1 MSTVVKEAVSTS
13 VKAAQEAVADQRE
26 QRAEQRVERE
36 ERAEAKRAAADKTS
50 EAAAH
55 MAHAVT
61 TAANVD
67 ADAAQ
72 KYFTYDGSEPSA
84 PAGSASAPDSRD
96 NEAQREGA

>member
-1 MSTVVKEAVSTS
+1 
-13 VKAAQEAVADQRE
+13 
-26 QRAEQRVERE
+26 
-36 ERAEAKRAAADKTS
+36 
-50 EAAAH
+50 